1 MRIAV
6 IRDDLSAP
14 LLLADLE
21 QVSRRN
27 DPVDA
32 PGQVRYISYPDASV
46 IEAALADADTGAGA
60 TTTGSDISGSL
71 PITITGSS
79 NDDLKVKTSAAAAF
93 TTVTIAAG
101 SYATVDALVA
111 AVNTALAG
119 TGVAAFNGGNDNIVL
134 ESLTYGV
141 DSYLETD
148 DVAGG
153 STANTDLGLT
163 DGEVRT
169 MPAASAFATAIGL
182 PGALDVSQATL
193 EAVGATTNT
202 NALEPYYDAGR
213 TPGLADA
220 VAPIFAET
228 DVAVESFLV
237 GMLSEYASAN
247 FDPDPRNSAVTAGAA
262 IAVVEDDGSTD
273 FATANTVPTVTSAT
287 LDSPAAGDVTI
298 AGTGLGKETGDA
310 TNPLRSTLVKV
321 TGDVEVV
328 LQQEVIENAGG
339 SVSDTAIVVPASL
352 IPGAATTTTS
362 VQVQFRQLQSDVEAL
377 A

>member
-6 IRDDLSAP
+6 IRNDLSAP

-79 NDDLKVKTSAAAAF
+79 NDDLKVRTSSTAAF

-141 DSYLETD
+141 NSYLETD

-153 STANTDLGLT
+153 STANTDIGLT
-163 DGEVRT
+163 DGEART

-228 DVAVESFLV
+228 DVAIESFLV
-237 GMLSEYASAN
+237 GMLSGYASASFN
-247 FDPDPRNSAVTAGAA
+247 PDPRNPAVSAGAA
-262 IAVVEDDGSTD
+262 IAVVEDDGATA

-287 LDSPAAGDVTI
+287 LGSPTAGDVTI
-298 AGTGLGKETGDA
+298 AGTGLGKESGDS
-310 TNPLRSTLVKV
+310 TDPLRSTLVKV
-321 TGDVEVV
+321 TGDVAVTFH
-328 LQQEVIENAGG
+328 QETIENAGG
-339 SVSDTAIVVPASL
+339 SVTDTAIVIPAAL
-352 IPGAATTTTS
+352 IPGAAVTTTS
-362 VQVQFRQLQSDVEAL
+362 VQVQFRQLQSDVEPL